1 MALVLNEEQQ
11 LLKESAE
18 GFLTEKAPVS
28 QLRKLRDDADE
39 TGFSKELWTEMS
51 EMGFAGLL
59 VDEEQGGTGFG
70 YVGAGIVAEAM
81 GKTLSASPFMASGV
95 VAASVIKAAGSDA
108 QKEALLPAI
117 AAGEVIVTLAVDET
131 SRHAPEETV
140 LKAEKSGDGYKLS
153 GMKTFVPEGHVA
165 DKIIVLARTSGEAGD
180 TEGLS
185 LFLVD
190 RGASGLIVDR
200 TVSVD
205 SRNWAKLTFEG
216 VSAGADALL
225 GREGKAYG
233 ALDGAL
239 DGARIVVAA
248 ELLGIAQHCF
258 DETVEYLKERK
269 QFGVPIGS
277 FQALQHRAAQLYS
290 EIEITRSAVLKAL
303 QMADAGGN
311 VSWFA
316 SLAKAKAS
324 KTAELATN
332 EAIQMHGGIGMTDE
346 FDMGFYIKRAR
357 VLQHLYGDFN
367 YHADRFARCSG
378 Y

>member
-18 GFLTEKAPVS
+18 GFLAEKAPVS

-81 GKTLSASPFMASGV
+81 GKTLSASPFMASSV

-108 QKEALLPAI
+108 QKEELLPAI
-117 AAGEVIVTLAVDET
+117 AAGEIIVTLAVDET
-131 SRHAPEETV
+131 SRHAPEATA

-200 TVSVD
+200 TVSAD

-216 VSAGADALL
+216 VAVSASALV
-225 GREGKAYG
+225 GREDKGFG
-233 ALDGAL
+233 ALDAAL

-277 FQALQHRAAQLYS
+277 FQALQHRAAELYG
-290 EIEITRSAVLKAL
+290 EIEVTRSAVLKAL

>member
-18 GFLTEKAPVS
+18 GFLKEKAPVS

-39 TGFSKELWTEMS
+39 TGFSKELWNEMS

-59 VDEEQGGTGFG
+59 IEEDHGGTAFG
-70 YVGAGIVAEAM
+70 CVGAGIVAEAM
-81 GKTLSASPFMASGV
+81 GKTLSASPYLASGV
-95 VAASVIKAAGSDA
+95 VAASVIKAAGSEG
-108 QKEALLPAI
+108 QKGALLPAI
-117 AAGEVIVTLAVDET
+117 AAGELIVTLAVDES
-131 SRHAPEETV
+131 SRHAPEDTA

-165 DKIIVLARTSGEAGD
+165 DKVIVLARTSGAAGD
-180 TEGLS
+180 TDGLS
-185 LFLVD
+185 LFLVE
-190 RGASGLIVDR
+190 GTASGLITDR

-216 VSAGADALL
+216 VTVGADALL
-225 GREGKAYG
+225 GEEGKVFA
-233 ALDGAL
+233 ALDSAL
-239 DGARIVVAA
+239 DRARIVVAA

-290 EIEITRSAVLKAL
+290 EIEVTRSAVLKAL
-303 QMADAGGN
+303 QVADAGGN
-311 VSWFA
+311 VAWFA

>member
-18 GFLTEKAPVS
+18 GFLAEKAPVG

-81 GKTLSASPFMASGV
+81 GKTLSASPFMASSV
-95 VAASVIKAAGSDA
+95 VAASVIKTAGSDA
-108 QKEALLPAI
+108 QKEELLPAI

-131 SRHAPEETV
+131 SRHAPEETA

-190 RGASGLIVDR
+190 RGTSGLIVDH

-216 VSAGADALL
+216 VSIGADALL
-225 GREGKAYG
+225 GREDKAFG

-290 EIEITRSAVLKAL
+290 EIEVTRSAVLKAL
-303 QMADAGGN
+303 QAADAGGN
-311 VSWFA
+311 FAWFA

>member
-18 GFLTEKAPVS
+18 GFFKEKAPVS
-28 QLRKLRDDADE
+28 QLRRLRDDGSE
-39 TGFSKELWTEMS
+39 LGYSKDFWAEMS

-59 VDEEQGGTGFG
+59 VDEDHGGTAFG

-81 GKTLSASPFMASGV
+81 GHTLSASPFMASGV
-95 VAASVIKAAGSDA
+95 LAASIIASAGSEA
-108 QKEALLPAI
+108 QKEELLPAI
-117 AAGEVIVTLAVDET
+117 ASGEMIVTLAIDEG
-131 SRHAPEETV
+131 SRHNPEDTA
-140 LKAEKSGDGYKLS
+140 LKAEKTGEGFKLN
-153 GMKTFVPEGHVA
+153 GLKTFVPEGSGA
-165 DKIIVLARTSGEAGD
+165 DKFLVLARTAGEAGERD
-180 TEGLS
+180 GLS

-190 RGASGLIVDR
+190 RGTNGLIVDAI
-200 TVSVD
+200 VSVD
-205 SRNWAKLTFEG
+205 SRNWAKVTFEG
-216 VSAGADALL
+216 VSLTADALV
-225 GREGKAYG
+225 GGEGKALEG
-233 ALDGAL
+233 LEPALDR
-239 DGARIVVAA
+239 ARIVVAA
-248 ELLGIAQHCF
+248 ELLGISQHCF
-258 DETVEYLKERK
+258 TETVEYLKERK

-277 FQALQHRAAQLYS
+277 FQALQHRAAELYG
-290 EIEITRSAVLKAL
+290 EIEVTRSAVLKAL
-303 QMADAGGN
+303 QMADTGGD
-311 VSWFA
+311 VAWFA

-367 YHADRFARCSG
+367 YHADRFARLSG

>member
-18 GFLTEKAPVS
+18 GFLAEKAPVS

-39 TGFSKELWTEMS
+39 TGFSKELWSEMS

-81 GKTLSASPFMASGV
+81 GKTLSASPFVASCV

-117 AAGEVIVTLAVDET
+117 AAGEIIVTLAVDET
-131 SRHAPEETV
+131 SRHAPEETA

-180 TEGLS
+180 TDGLS

-200 TVSVD
+200 TISAD

-216 VSAGADALL
+216 VSVGADALL
-225 GREGKAYG
+225 GREDKAFG
-233 ALDGAL
+233 ALDRAL
-239 DGARIVVAA
+239 DGARIVVASD
-248 ELLGIAQHCF
+248 LLGIAQHCF

-277 FQALQHRAAQLYS
+277 FQALQHRAAELYG
-290 EIEITRSAVLKAL
+290 EIEVTRSAVLKAL
-303 QMADAGGN
+303 QLADAGGD
-311 VSWFA
+311 VAWFA

>member
-39 TGFSKELWTEMS
+39 TGFSKELWAEMS

-59 VDEEQGGTGFG
+59 VDEDQGGTGFG

-81 GKTLSASPFMASGV
+81 GKTLSASPFMASCV

-117 AAGEVIVTLAVDET
+117 AAGEIIVTLAVDET
-131 SRHAPEETV
+131 SRHAPEGTS

-165 DKIIVLARTSGEAGD
+165 DKIIVLARTSGETGD

-190 RGASGLIVDR
+190 RSASGLIVDR
-200 TVSVD
+200 TVAVD

-216 VSAGADALL
+216 VAVGADALL
-225 GREGKAYG
+225 GREDKAFG

-303 QMADAGGN
+303 QAADSGGN